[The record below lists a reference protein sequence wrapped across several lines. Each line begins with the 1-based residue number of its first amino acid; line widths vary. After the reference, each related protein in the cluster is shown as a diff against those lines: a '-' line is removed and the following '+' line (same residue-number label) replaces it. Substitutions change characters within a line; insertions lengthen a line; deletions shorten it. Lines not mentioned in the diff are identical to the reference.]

1 VASTVGLDCFVL
13 AWFLLI
19 QRKYKTTSTV
29 IHCHR
34 VDYNFV
40 SEIVISK
47 VNLLSCHIV
56 VASSKESDQTEIDKT
71 VQPARVMLLISLVVA
86 LTRDACEGWNY

>member
-1 VASTVGLDCFVL
+1 
-13 AWFLLI
+13 
-19 QRKYKTTSTV
+19 
-29 IHCHR
+29 
-34 VDYNFV
+34 V
-40 SEIVISK
+40 SEIVTSK

-86 LTRDACEGWNY
+86 LTRVKVELLRPHEAQRTVAIDLYC